1 MKARVRLI
9 AMGGTISMQG
19 SEAEGITP
27 KLSGKA
33 LVASVPGLEKVAEI
47 EAISPFQLPGASL
60 EFHHIHR
67 VAELI
72 REGSSEGVDGFI
84 VVQGTDTIE
93 ETAFLLDMLLDG
105 ERPVVVTGAMRGADA
120 AGADGP
126 SNLLASAI
134 YAASPLGRGMGT
146 VVVFNDEI
154 HAARFVHKA
163 DTGLLS
169 AFQSKSHGP
178 LGRVSEGE
186 VRLGMRAVRSS
197 PKLVP
202 DTTELPQVAIVHLG
216 FGDDGR
222 LMSAL
227 PEMGYSGA
235 VLVGFGAG
243 HVPSAA
249 VDKIETLLAVM
260 PVVLASR
267 VTNGPIF
274 QRTYGFEGSE
284 RDLIARGVIPSGDLG
299 AEKARLLMQLALAKG
314 HDRAA
319 LTTLFAEI

>member
-27 KLSGKA
+27 KLNGEA
-33 LVASVPGLEKVAEI
+33 LVSSVPGLEKVAEI
-47 EAISPFQLPGASL
+47 DAISPFRLPGASL
-60 EFHHIHR
+60 EFHHIR
-67 VAELI
+67 AVADLI
-72 REGSSEGVDGFI
+72 REGVAEGVDGFI

-93 ETAFLLDMLLDG
+93 ETAFLLDALLEG
-105 ERPVVVTGAMRGADA
+105 EQPVVVTGAMRGADA

-126 SNLLASAI
+126 SNILAAAT
-134 YAASPLGRGMGT
+134 YAASPLGRGLGA

-154 HAARFVHKA
+154 HAAQFVRKA

-169 AFQSKSHGP
+169 AFESRSHGP

-186 VRLGMRAVRSS
+186 VRLGLRPTRPL

-202 DTTELPQVAIVHLG
+202 ETTELPPVALVQIG

-222 LMSAL
+222 LLGAL
-227 PEMGYSGA
+227 PELGYRGV
-235 VLVGFGAG
+235 VLVGLGAG
-243 HVPSAA
+243 HVPQAA
-249 VDKIETLLAVM
+249 VEKIQALLDKM
-260 PVVLASR
+260 PVALATR
-267 VTNGPIF
+267 VTGGPVF

-284 RDLIARGVIPSGDLG
+284 RDLIARGVIPTGNLG
-299 AEKARLLMQLALAKG
+299 PAKARLLMQLALAKG
-314 HDRAA
+314 HDQKA
-319 LTTLFAEI
+319 LIRLFAEF